1 MLSGV
6 AKSSVERLIYDPI
19 PLQIINTIKE
29 DMIMNQTVLET
40 LNLTKSFG
48 ATKVVDDLNLQVE
61 SGDIFGFL
69 GPNGSGK
76 TTTIRLVLHLIHPH
90 SGRVFINGHDVH
102 TDFLSA
108 ISQVGAIVETP
119 QFYTYLSGRDNLQH
133 MANLIPNLPKSRV
146 EEVLE
151 IVGMSKR
158 ANDKVKTYS
167 LGMKQRLGIARALLN
182 NPKLVILDEPTN
194 GLDPQGLIE
203 VREMIARLAAEQQ
216 ITFFISTHLLH
227 EVEHI
232 CNKVAVLQRGKLLTQ
247 GKVAD
252 LLNTENEVV
261 EVCTPSPKEAMG
273 TLHGLTYVKSMDP
286 SPRGFTIH
294 LEKGHSAELN
304 RYLIQHQVTVD
315 YLIPQQQSLEKY
327 FLELTKGGDQIA

>member
-1 MLSGV
+1 
-6 AKSSVERLIYDPI
+6 
-19 PLQIINTIKE
+19 
-29 DMIMNQTVLET
+29 MNQTILET
-40 LNLTKSFG
+40 VNLSKSFG
-48 ATKVVDDLNLQVE
+48 TKKVVDDLHLQVE
-61 SGDIFGFL
+61 SGDIYGFL

-76 TTTIRLVLHLIHPH
+76 TTTIRLILHLIHPDQ
-90 SGRVFINGHDVH
+90 GQVLINGHDVQ
-102 TDFLSA
+102 TDFIQA

-119 QFYTYLSGRDNLQH
+119 QFYPYLSGRDNLQH
-133 MANLIPNLPKSRV
+133 MANLIPGLPKGRV

-151 IVGMSKR
+151 LVGMSKR

-167 LGMKQRLGIARALLN
+167 LGMKQRLGIARALLS

-194 GLDPQGLIE
+194 GLDPQGMTE

-216 ITFFISTHLLH
+216 ITFFISTHLLN

-232 CNKVAVLQRGKLLTQ
+232 CNKVAILQQGKLLAQ
-247 GKVAD
+247 GKVRD

-261 EVCTPSPKEAMG
+261 EVCTPAPRESMATLLGLPFVKAMDA
-273 TLHGLTYVKSMDP
+273 S
-286 SPRGFTIH
+286 SRGFTVH

-304 RYLIQHQVTVD
+304 RLLITNQIQVD
-315 YLIPQQQSLEKY
+315 YLIPQQQSLEKF

>member
-1 MLSGV
+1 
-6 AKSSVERLIYDPI
+6 
-19 PLQIINTIKE
+19 
-29 DMIMNQTVLET
+29 MNQTILET
-40 LNLTKSFG
+40 VNLSKSFG
-48 ATKVVDDLNLQVE
+48 TKKVVDDLHLQVE
-61 SGDIFGFL
+61 SGDIYGFL

-76 TTTIRLVLHLIHPH
+76 TTTIRLVLHLIHPDQ
-90 SGRVFINGHDVH
+90 GQVLINGHDVQ
-102 TDFLSA
+102 TDFIQA

-119 QFYTYLSGRDNLQH
+119 QFYPYLSGRDNLQH
-133 MANLIPNLPKSRV
+133 MANLIPGLLKGRV

-151 IVGMSKR
+151 LVGMSKR

-167 LGMKQRLGIARALLN
+167 LGMKQRLGIARALLS

-194 GLDPQGLIE
+194 GLDPQGMTE

-216 ITFFISTHLLH
+216 ITFFISTHLLN

-232 CNKVAVLQRGKLLTQ
+232 CNKVAILQQGKLLAQ
-247 GKVAD
+247 GKVRD

-261 EVCTPSPKEAMG
+261 EVCTPAPRESMATLLGLPFVKAMDA
-273 TLHGLTYVKSMDP
+273 S
-286 SPRGFTIH
+286 SRGFTVH

-304 RYLIQHQVTVD
+304 RLLITNQIQVD
-315 YLIPQQQSLEKY
+315 YLIPQQQSLEKF